1 MKKTYYLLLFA
12 LMLSAA
18 TSKAQ
23 TSWIT
28 KNLDEK
34 ISVKFPSEPEKTT
47 KNGIDIYTLRAKDS
61 IGYSANVIDYNVVVH
76 LDSAAL
82 APVKDTQ
89 QFADQM
95 KMGIASK
102 KTNYTFGDIIIGK
115 WNTYTTYNISA
126 TDNNNK
132 NTLLMRMILIGSK
145 MYSLSCRVPPNMVT
159 KNNDVF
165 LDSFR
170 LLKK

>member
-1 MKKTYYLLLFA
+1 MKKTYYLLLFV

-18 TSKAQ
+18 TTKAQ
-23 TSWIT
+23 TGWIT
-28 KNLDEK
+28 KKLDEK

-47 KNGIDIYTLRAKDS
+47 KNGVDIYTVRAKDS
-61 IGYSANVIDYNVVVH
+61 IGYSANVIDYNVIVH

-102 KTNYTFGDIIIGK
+102 KTNYTFGDIVIGK
-115 WNTYTTYNISA
+115 WNTYTTYNLSA
-126 TDNNNK
+126 SDKVNK
-132 NTLLMRMILIGSK
+132 NTLLMRMVLIGSK
-145 MYSLSCRVPPNMVT
+145 MYSVSCRVPANLVT
-159 KNNDVF
+159 KNNEVF
-165 LDSFR
+165 LGSVE
-170 LLKK
+170 LSKK